1 MVCKSFEKLFVD
13 STAVNILL
21 LLQTNQDF
29 PKTKT
34 IMTYFGELIAVLETN
49 SSSNSLRKRCKA
61 NYLLEEEGRIEP
73 ETMNLDRNL
82 ALVTK
87 FKDGLDS
94 LEEDLENGMD
104 DEDAKDRLHKLLGI
118 ASQIDGEEDPEL
130 EQYLSR
136 LSLLKRRFSK
146 DTDSETKRSLK
157 SALVKKGPGFRCNS
171 ESNNAIAETS
181 MPGKTTFFDNS
192 DSNLNK

>member
-1 MVCKSFEKLFVD
+1 MVCKSFERLFVD
-13 STAVNILL
+13 STSVNILL
-21 LLQTNQDF
+21 LLQTSQDF
-29 PKTKT
+29 PRTKV

-49 SSSNSLRKRCKA
+49 SSSNRLRKKCKA
-61 NYLLEEEGRIEP
+61 NYLLEEEGRIDCEA
-73 ETMNLDRNL
+73 MNVDPSL

-94 LEEDLENGMD
+94 LEEDLENGME

-118 ASQIDGEEDPEL
+118 ARQIDGEDDPEL
-130 EQYLSR
+130 EQYLNR
-136 LSLLKRRFSK
+136 LSLLNRRLSK
-146 DTDSETKRSLK
+146 ETDSETKRSLK